1 MSLLLL
7 LLYQVVDKMQSGGAK
22 NNRRAELP
30 TIGLAE
36 QVIEELETL
45 KAKDV
50 DWQGKCSGTV
60 YVHLIPTDNKLKLVH
75 PITFQFIR
83 LLFGQYV
90 VNYSFFSSNK
100 FYWLTFLAD
109 ILLEVSLRVIFN

>member
-1 MSLLLL
+1 ML

-60 YVHLIPTDNKLKLVH
+60 YVHLIPTDNKLKLAH
-75 PITFQFIR
+75 PITFQ
-83 LLFGQYV
+83 LLDFD
-90 VNYSFFSSNK
+90 
-100 FYWLTFLAD
+100 L
-109 ILLEVSLRVIFN
+109 VIML

>member
-1 MSLLLL
+1 MKHGGLLTLITLGITFVHIYASCSHFIVYNVSRYILTTSLL

-22 NNRRAELP
+22 NDRRADLP
-30 TIGLAE
+30 TIGLGE

-60 YVHLIPTDNKLKLVH
+60 YVHLILRVTDNKLKLVH

-83 LLFGQYV
+83 L
-90 VNYSFFSSNK
+90 
-100 FYWLTFLAD
+100 
-109 ILLEVSLRVIFN
+109 

>member
-1 MSLLLL
+1 MYQDISFTKSLL

-22 NNRRAELP
+22 NDRRAELP

-45 KAKDV
+45 KSKDV

-60 YVHLIPTDNKLKLVH
+60 YVHLILTDNKLKLVH

-83 LLFGQYV
+83 L
-90 VNYSFFSSNK
+90 
-100 FYWLTFLAD
+100 
-109 ILLEVSLRVIFN
+109 